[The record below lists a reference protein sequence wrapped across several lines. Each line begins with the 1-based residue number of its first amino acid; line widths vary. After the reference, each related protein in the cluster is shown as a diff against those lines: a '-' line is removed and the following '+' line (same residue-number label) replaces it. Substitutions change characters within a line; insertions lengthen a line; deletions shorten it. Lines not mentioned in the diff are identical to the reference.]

1 MSHGRI
7 LPELVEFR
15 GVCHNSLRIPDLRT
29 NTPHTPRV
37 FGKELGKMALAK
49 KYTDRYNNSMGKA
62 ERTKQAIIEQVA
74 PIFNRKGYAAT
85 SLSDLTRTT
94 GLSKGAI
101 YGNFAGKDE
110 VALLAFAHNVA
121 FIRQR
126 LRENLGAADSVR
138 QKLFAYPRTFR
149 EIFRQVLEGGGC
161 PIVNTAIDS
170 GDVNDQLQAAVRAAI
185 GEWKRAIVALV
196 EGGIE
201 SGELTRISNAENTAR
216 VLICLVEGGYAM
228 TRATGDEGYMEQALS
243 QVEALLMA
251 LPKKIDSDAEKR

>member
-1 MSHGRI
+1 
-7 LPELVEFR
+7 
-15 GVCHNSLRIPDLRT
+15 
-29 NTPHTPRV
+29 
-37 FGKELGKMALAK
+37 
-49 KYTDRYNNSMGKA
+49 MGKA
-62 ERTKQAIIEQVA
+62 ERTKDFIIQQVA
-74 PIFNRKGYAAT
+74 PVFNRKGYAAT
-85 SLSDLTRTT
+85 SLKDLTDTT

-101 YGNFAGKDE
+101 YGNFTNKDE
-110 VALLAFAHNVA
+110 LAIRAFEHNLSFIKDQLKENIVAGRTYLEKLLA
-121 FIRQR
+121 
-126 LRENLGAADSVR
+126 
-138 QKLFAYPRTFR
+138 YPKTFR
-149 EIFRQVLEGGGC
+149 NIFRQVIQSGGC

-251 LPKKIDSDAEKR
+251 LPKKIDSDAEKRRV

>member
-1 MSHGRI
+1 
-7 LPELVEFR
+7 
-15 GVCHNSLRIPDLRT
+15 
-29 NTPHTPRV
+29 
-37 FGKELGKMALAK
+37 
-49 KYTDRYNNSMGKA
+49 MGKA
-62 ERTKQAIIEQVA
+62 ERTKDFIIQQVA
-74 PIFNRKGYAAT
+74 PVFNRKGYAAT
-85 SLSDLTRTT
+85 SLKDLTDTT

-101 YGNFAGKDE
+101 YGNFTNKDE
-110 VALLAFAHNVA
+110 LAILAFEHNLSFIKDQLKENIVAGRTYLEKLLA
-121 FIRQR
+121 
-126 LRENLGAADSVR
+126 
-138 QKLFAYPRTFR
+138 YPKTFR
-149 EIFRQVLEGGGC
+149 NIFRQVIQSGGC

-243 QVEALLMA
+243 QVEALLMT
-251 LPKKIDSDAEKR
+251 LPKKIDNDAEWR

>member
-1 MSHGRI
+1 
-7 LPELVEFR
+7 
-15 GVCHNSLRIPDLRT
+15 
-29 NTPHTPRV
+29 
-37 FGKELGKMALAK
+37 
-49 KYTDRYNNSMGKA
+49 MGKA
-62 ERTKQAIIEQVA
+62 ERTKDFIIQQVA
-74 PIFNRKGYAAT
+74 PVFNRKGYAAT
-85 SLSDLTRTT
+85 SLKDLTDTT

-101 YGNFAGKDE
+101 YGNFTNKDE
-110 VALLAFAHNVA
+110 LAIRAFEHNLSFIKDQLKENIVAGRTYLEKLLA
-121 FIRQR
+121 
-126 LRENLGAADSVR
+126 
-138 QKLFAYPRTFR
+138 YPKTFR
-149 EIFRQVLEGGGC
+149 NIFRQVIQSGGC

-243 QVEALLMA
+243 QVEALLMT
-251 LPKKIDSDAEKR
+251 LPKKIDNDAEWR

>member
-1 MSHGRI
+1 
-7 LPELVEFR
+7 
-15 GVCHNSLRIPDLRT
+15 
-29 NTPHTPRV
+29 
-37 FGKELGKMALAK
+37 
-49 KYTDRYNNSMGKA
+49 MGKA
-62 ERTKQAIIEQVA
+62 ERTKDFIIQQVA
-74 PIFNRKGYAAT
+74 PVFNRKGYAAT
-85 SLSDLTRTT
+85 SLKDLTDTT

-101 YGNFAGKDE
+101 YGNFTNKDE
-110 VALLAFAHNVA
+110 LAIRAFEHNLSFIKDQLKENIVAGRTYLEKLLA
-121 FIRQR
+121 
-126 LRENLGAADSVR
+126 
-138 QKLFAYPRTFR
+138 YPKTFR
-149 EIFRQVLEGGGC
+149 NIFRQVIQSGGC

-228 TRATGDEGYMEQALS
+228 TRATGDECYMEQALS

-251 LPKKIDSDAEKR
+251 LPKKIDSDAERR